1 VRGAIDVL
9 FIAMIELADSAHRM
23 AGIVGRDGDFAD
35 NFQGAGVARNFEAAG
50 CKLRGCLGRSG

>member
-1 VRGAIDVL
+1 
-9 FIAMIELADSAHRM
+9 MIELADSAHRM

-35 NFQGAGVARNFEAAG
+35 NFHGAGVARNFEAAG